1 MPKKLLWKYCF
12 NDLLCYHSNMETEKI
27 KIKENLV
34 EKFRS
39 QLTEELAKV
48 EAELKTVGRINP
60 DNPADWQPTPEK
72 IDVLP
77 SDRDEVAES
86 FSEFEDRTAILKQLE
101 IRYNEIK
108 EALKKI
114 ERGEFGNCEI
124 CSEPIEEARLEANP
138 AAQTCIKHKS

>member
-1 MPKKLLWKYCF
+1 
-12 NDLLCYHSNMETEKI
+12 MEKD
-27 KIKENLV
+27 LV
-34 EKFRS
+34 EKFRDK
-39 QLTEELAKV
+39 LTEELAKV
-48 EAELKTVGRINP
+48 EEELKTVGRINP

-108 EALKKI
+108 EALQRI
-114 ERGEFGNCEI
+114 ERGKFGNCET
-124 CSEPIEEARLEANP
+124 CGEQIEEARLEANP
-138 AAQTCIKHKS
+138 AARTCKTHIR

>member
-1 MPKKLLWKYCF
+1 MKNETLK
-12 NDLLCYHSNMETEKI
+12 METDS
-27 KIKENLV
+27 V

-48 EAELKTVGRINP
+48 EAELKTVGRVNP
-60 DNPADWQPTPEK
+60 DNPKDWQPTPEK
-72 IDVLP
+72 TDVLP

-108 EALKKI
+108 EALEKI
-114 ERGEFGNCEI
+114 ERGEFGHCEI
-124 CSEPIEEARLEANP
+124 CREPIEEARLAANP
-138 AAQTCIKHKS
+138 AARTCIKHKS